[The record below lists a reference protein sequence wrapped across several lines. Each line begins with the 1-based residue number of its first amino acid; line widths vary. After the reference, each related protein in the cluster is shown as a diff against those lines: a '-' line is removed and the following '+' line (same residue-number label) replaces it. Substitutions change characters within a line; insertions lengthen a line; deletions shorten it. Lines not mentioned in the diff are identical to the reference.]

1 MASRY
6 FLKMT
11 QPDVQEEVHHV
22 PDVLYSKILPISRM
36 SSRRKLAYLKL
47 SFSVLTY
54 VKITLDMK

>member
-11 QPDVQEEVHHV
+11 QPDVQVHHV
-22 PDVLYSKILPISRM
+22 PDIKILPISRM
-36 SSRRKLAYLKL
+36 SSRRKFEYLKL

-54 VKITLDMK
+54 VKITQDMK